1 MGKYSDLI
9 TNVFSVFALPAW
21 KSTGLET
28 VPQGFVGVQPPP
40 YIRVSILASGDSIN
54 SVSTSGI
61 IIADIFTIN
70 GMGPAP
76 AAVIADQLDLF
87 LLGKSFSYD
96 GSVTQVAIESN
107 FRVIG
112 PDTEN
117 NSLCRSVYQAQFN
130 HFKSQG
136 T

>member
-9 TNVFSVFALPAW
+9 SNVFSVFALPAW
-21 KSTGLET
+21 KATGLET
-28 VPQGFVGVQPPP
+28 VPQGFVGTQPPP
-40 YIRVSILASGDSIN
+40 YIRVSVLASGSGLN
-54 SVSTSGI
+54 ALSTSGI
-61 IIADIFTIN
+61 IIADIFTVN
-70 GMGPAP
+70 GMGPSP
-76 AAVIADQLDLF
+76 AALIADQLDTF
-87 LLGKSFSYD
+87 LLAKSFSYD
-96 GSVTQVAIESN
+96 GSVTQIAAESN

-112 PDTEN
+112 PDPEN